1 MDLTAAQL
9 ASVLLILNQGPP
21 WQEVCIA
28 SNESRSCAE
37 FQSYDDPV
45 WSNPFEGVYY
55 LSSPEQLW
63 AIECGDTVIK
73 YDGGV
78 CKIGNL
84 YLSIAFEGYGFRIQ
98 EDLRDY

>member
-9 ASVLLILNQGPP
+9 AAVLLILNQGPP

-28 SNESRSCAE
+28 SNEEKSCAE

-45 WSNPFEGVYY
+45 WSNPSENVYY

-63 AIECGDTVIK
+63 AIECGDKVIK
-73 YDGGV
+73 YGDGNCQIENFV
-78 CKIGNL
+78 V
-84 YLSIAFEGYGFRIQ
+84 SIAFEGYGFRIQ
-98 EDLRDY
+98 ENSP